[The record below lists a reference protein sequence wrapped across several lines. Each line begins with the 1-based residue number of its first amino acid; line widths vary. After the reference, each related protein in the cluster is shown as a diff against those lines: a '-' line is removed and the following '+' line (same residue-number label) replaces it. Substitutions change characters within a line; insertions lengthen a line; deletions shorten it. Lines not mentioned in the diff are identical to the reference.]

1 MVALER
7 RRLDMAGD
15 LLVCGLVGEAAD
27 AALTTGFASPLGVAA
42 AAAAAGCV

>member
-27 AALTTGFASPLGVAA
+27 AVLTIGFASSRAVPAA
-42 AAAAAGCV
+42 AAASRV